1 MAISIHSDFDGG
13 NIEVVQDH
21 GGGRFDL
28 SIRPDHQSHYYQWF
42 YFRVDGAAGSDLELR
57 LTNAG
62 GSAYTGG
69 WTGYRARVSADKAH
83 WTLADTDYADG
94 VLTIR
99 HKAASGSLWVAYFAP
114 YDSDRHRA
122 LVERVKT
129 LPGVGHRV
137 LGQTLDGRDLD
148 LFTLGEGPR
157 PVWLY
162 ARQHPGE
169 TMAEWWMEGAIPW
182 LSGDAPEAVA
192 LRAAATFHIVLNVN
206 PDGSARGH
214 LRTNAAGTDLNRQWA
229 EPSAEKSPEVL
240 AIRNAMDETGVDF
253 AIDVHG
259 DEAIPHV
266 FMAGFE
272 GVPSW
277 TPERDALYRRYL
289 NALLARTPDFQT
301 TFGYDVDAPGK
312 ANLAISTNAVA
323 ERYGAIAMT
332 LEMPFKDHDDAP
344 DAVEAWS
351 PTRSQALGVACLKA
365 LYDVIADIPVRTR

>member
-1 MAISIHSDFDGG
+1 MTISIHSDFDGG
-13 NIEVVQDH
+13 NIEVLRALGEGH
-21 GGGRFDL
+21 FDL
-28 SIRPDHQSHYYQWF
+28 AIRADHASHYYQWF
-42 YFRVDGAAGSDLELR
+42 YFRADGVQGAELTLN

-69 WTGYRARVSADKAH
+69 WENYSACVSSDNQH
-83 WTLADTDYADG
+83 WTRAQTTYAGG

-99 HKAASGSLWVAYFAP
+99 HTPASDSLWVAYFAP

-137 LGQTLDGRDLD
+137 VGQTLDGRDLD
-148 LFTLGEGPR
+148 LFSLGNGPR
-157 PVWLY
+157 KVWLY

-169 TMAEWWMEGAIPW
+169 TMAEWWMEGAIPY
-182 LSGDAPEAVA
+182 LTSDAPEAAA
-192 LRAAATFHIVLNVN
+192 LRAAATFYVVLNAN

-229 EPSAEKSPEVL
+229 EPSPEKSPEVL

-301 TFGYDVDAPGK
+301 TYGYDVDAPSK

-344 DAVEAWS
+344 DAVEGWS
-351 PTRSQALGVACLKA
+351 PARSKALGIACLQA
-365 LYDVIADIPVRTR
+365 LYDVIGDIPVR